1 MNSTEIRV
9 TLRTCENGK
18 AFEGF
23 KSGKVY
29 FGGDMSQ
36 VGGQSLLRITKVNN
50 QTMGMLL
57 ADDINKPEIAVQG
70 AYKLVINP
78 GDKVTLLDAV
88 AESVLETYVN
98 ITVRVTGP
106 DKKVMKAEDGT
117 LLNKV
122 PLDDYVIC
130 LNTYGDYRII
140 YTVEDDSGKTGTIT
154 VPLGVYDFVKP
165 EIHVDGEVPEKAEL
179 GSAIVLPNASAVDNF
194 TPDNDIRL
202 MVQVV
207 APNGTVKPYDK
218 KMTYHTAGTWTIRY
232 VAYDAVGNMQMLTYK
247 VVVK

>member
-78 GDKVTLLDAV
+78 GDKEDEWYPLECLQLIHQTYHNRTSYILLMGL
-88 AESVLETYVN
+88 SVHMPVN
-98 ITVRVTGP
+98 QY
-106 DKKVMKAEDGT
+106 
-117 LLNKV
+117 
-122 PLDDYVIC
+122 LDEADPYHQYDPS
-130 LNTYGDYRII
+130 TYG
-140 YTVEDDSGKTGTIT
+140 
-154 VPLGVYDFVKP
+154 
-165 EIHVDGEVPEKAEL
+165 
-179 GSAIVLPNASAVDNF
+179 
-194 TPDNDIRL
+194 
-202 MVQVV
+202 Q
-207 APNGTVKPYDK
+207 
-218 KMTYHTAGTWTIRY
+218 
-232 VAYDAVGNMQMLTYK
+232 
-247 VVVK
+247 